1 MVKLQGTAPNQVP
14 TNADLGSLAYADHD
28 NVNLTAAD
36 LKLKALSKTKSQ
48 TAVDVF
54 IYDTSKDSD
63 GGAWRKRTQHTSWYN
78 EGASSTRGSRAEFPA
93 VAVIVAEA
101 TKVTIY
107 DADDPSLPMWMVFN
121 EGTGNAFWSNGTI
134 YPTGVAMLNGIMFVG
149 QGGAHAAGLN
159 RMDFLRDTTSLM
171 IETTVKYN
179 VMTIAD
185 RNRGGITTIDGTFT
199 AGLVNRQVNDVAM
212 TVLPDAPTD
221 PATGLEIPTIAVA
234 TNGGVSVIKDD
245 GTVADI
251 TCANGSFTI
260 STLVDFKGGQLWM
273 NQGNGASVD
282 SIFVF
287 NTPPSADTA
296 LTLNSKSGTGANA
309 DAYYKEHPTLGDLHF
324 VGNSSTDLNN
334 AVSQGSVGS
343 NDGLN
348 LIAEDPTTPAN
359 GMVAYTTSTY
369 ATGWM
374 PGDIKLAALAD
385 TTAETLS
392 GSDLIT
398 NGNMEQTSG
407 WEEYNQPGSSGRS
420 TVQVHSGT
428 YSWAFTSDGNYDGII
443 TNTHFSLVAGK
454 QYVVNAWVYPVN
466 DTGIGVRLNNGAAG
480 SAGFVDASGLTQGAW
495 NEISVTLTA
504 DTTTSTGTL
513 GFDTDVLYSTGTWYI
528 DDVSMRLADPDRSV
542 NGNGLAVHGSI
553 TKAAVATGADVVA
566 YSGFSSSNYLE
577 QPYNPDLNFGAN
589 DDFCV
594 MGWAKRSGNLIAI
607 VSVGDGGSD
616 DFTVQYNNGFNA
628 GYLGGSFT
636 SAISYAS
643 GEWGFVCARRTGG
656 NLYVSVNG
664 GAEQSMSDSID
675 WSSKWTNP
683 QLRIGIRS
691 PLTNP
696 WSGSLALLRISATA
710 PTADQIAKIYED
722 EKVLFQENAKATLTG
737 SSDAVTALAHDPD
750 TDLLHVGTSG
760 GRSVFQGLR
769 RVEEHTGTDNQSLA
783 AISAVDGLVVEG
795 K

>member
-1 MVKLQGTAPNQVP
+1 
-14 TNADLGSLAYADHD
+14 
-28 NVNLTAAD
+28 
-36 LKLKALSKTKSQ
+36 
-48 TAVDVF
+48 
-54 IYDTSKDSD
+54 
-63 GGAWRKRTQHTSWYN
+63 
-78 EGASSTRGSRAEFPA
+78 
-93 VAVIVAEA
+93 
-101 TKVTIY
+101 
-107 DADDPSLPMWMVFN
+107 
-121 EGTGNAFWSNGTI
+121 
-134 YPTGVAMLNGIMFVG
+134 
-149 QGGAHAAGLN
+149 
-159 RMDFLRDTTSLM
+159 
-171 IETTVKYN
+171 
-179 VMTIAD
+179 
-185 RNRGGITTIDGTFT
+185 
-199 AGLVNRQVNDVAM
+199 
-212 TVLPDAPTD
+212 
-221 PATGLEIPTIAVA
+221 
-234 TNGGVSVIKDD
+234 
-245 GTVADI
+245 
-251 TCANGSFTI
+251 
-260 STLVDFKGGQLWM
+260 
-273 NQGNGASVD
+273 
-282 SIFVF
+282 
-287 NTPPSADTA
+287 
-296 LTLNSKSGTGANA
+296 
-309 DAYYKEHPTLGDLHF
+309 
-324 VGNSSTDLNN
+324 
-334 AVSQGSVGS
+334 
-343 NDGLN
+343 
-348 LIAEDPTTPAN
+348 
-359 GMVAYTTSTY
+359 MVAYTTSTY

-577 QPYNPDLNFGAN
+577 QPYNADLNFGAN
-589 DDFCV
+589 NDFCV
-594 MGWAKRSGNLIAI
+594 MGWAKRSNNLIAI

-696 WSGSLALLRISATA
+696 WSGSLALIRISATA

-722 EKVLFQENAKATLTG
+722 EKVLFQEDAKATLTG

-769 RVEEHTGTDNQSLA
+769 RVEEHTGTDSQSLA